1 MTEAKERH
9 RQAGD
14 ADSGPDSKRWLALY
28 VLCGGML
35 MIVLDATIVNVALA
49 DIQTD
54 LGFTASGLAWVVN
67 GYLISFGGLL
77 MLAGRLGDLI
87 GRRTMF
93 LSGLVVFTLA
103 SALCGAAVNEVTLIA
118 ARFLQGIGGAM
129 TSAVILG
136 MIFAM
141 FPDPRE
147 QAKAIGRYAFV
158 ASAGGAIGL
167 LLGGFLTALD
177 WRLIFLVN
185 VPIGITVGLGAL
197 KILDKDKGAGLKN
210 GADVPGAVLIT
221 AALMLGV
228 YTIVKPAAE
237 FGWTDPVT
245 LGLGAAALALLAGFI
260 AREATATTPLMP
272 LKIFRSRNLSGAN
285 VIQVLTVAGMF
296 GMFFMGSLYLKQVL
310 GYSPIQLGTAFFPVA
325 AIMGLLSVRYSE
337 HLVMRFGGRKV
348 LIPGLT
354 LILIALL
361 WLTQAPVDGNYWLN
375 IFGPMVLFGTGAGL
389 AFPSLMNLAMSG
401 VEPQEAG
408 LASGLANTTMQVGGA
423 LGLAVLATLS
433 ASRTEHLLTDGVVPN
448 EALTSGF
455 HLAFW
460 IGAALVVAA
469 LVAAV
474 VVLKSVPAQPHGPQ
488 DDLDEEM
495 LLEAEVASERT
506 AI

>member
-1 MTEAKERH
+1 
-9 RQAGD
+9 
-14 ADSGPDSKRWLALY
+14 
-28 VLCGGML
+28 ML

-49 DIQTD
+49 DIQQD
-54 LGFTASGLAWVVN
+54 LGFTSAGLAWVVN

-93 LSGLVVFTLA
+93 LSGLVVFTVA
-103 SALCGAAVNEVTLIA
+103 SVLCGLAINEVTLIA

-167 LLGGFLTALD
+167 LLGGLLTALD

-185 VPIGITVGLGAL
+185 LPIGILVGFGAL
-197 KILDKDKGAGLKN
+197 KILDKDQGAGLKG

-221 AALMLGV
+221 SALMLGV

-237 FGWTDPVT
+237 YGWTDPVT
-245 LGLGAAALALLAGFI
+245 LGLGAASLVLLAGFV
-260 AREATATTPLMP
+260 AREATAKTPLMPLMPLMP

-285 VIQVLTVAGMF
+285 VIQVVTVAGMF

-310 GYSPIQLGTAFFPVA
+310 GYEPMQLGLAFFPVA

-337 HLVMRFGGRKV
+337 GLVMKYGPRKV
-348 LIPGLT
+348 LIPGLS
-354 LILIALL
+354 LILAALL
-361 WLTQAPVDGNYWLN
+361 WLTQAPVDGNYWLH

-389 AFPSLMNLAMSG
+389 AFPALMNLAMSG
-401 VEPQEAG
+401 VEPEEAG

-433 ASRTEHLLTDGVVPN
+433 ASKSADLLKAGTPVN

-455 HLAFW
+455 QLAFW
-460 IGAALVVAA
+460 IGAALVTAA
-469 LVAAV
+469 LLAAV
-474 VVLKSVPAQPHGPQ
+474 FVLKSVPAVTHGSH
-488 DDLDEEM
+488 DLDDEL
-495 LLEAEVASERT
+495 LLEAEVASART

>member
-1 MTEAKERH
+1 
-9 RQAGD
+9 
-14 ADSGPDSKRWLALY
+14 
-28 VLCGGML
+28 ML
-35 MIVLDATIVNVALA
+35 MIVLDATIVNVALT
-49 DIQTD
+49 DIQLD
-54 LGFTASGLAWVVN
+54 LDFTASGLAWVVN

-77 MLAGRLGDLI
+77 MLVGRLGDLI

-93 LSGLVVFTLA
+93 LSGLVVFTVA
-103 SALCGAAVNEVTLIA
+103 SVLCGAAINSVTLIA

-141 FPDPRE
+141 FPDPKD

-167 LLGGFLTALD
+167 LLGGVLTALD

-185 VPIGITVGLGAL
+185 LPIGLIVGVAAL
-197 KILDKDKGAGLKN
+197 KVLDNDRGIGLKE

-237 FGWTDPVT
+237 YGWTDPVT
-245 LGLGAAALALLAGFI
+245 LGLGAVSLLLLAAFVL
-260 AREATATTPLMP
+260 REATAASPLMP
-272 LKIFRSRNLSGAN
+272 LRIFGSRNLSGAN
-285 VIQVLTVAGMF
+285 VVQVLTVAGMF

-310 GYSPIQLGTAFFPVA
+310 GYGAMALGLAFFPVA
-325 AIMGLLSVRYSE
+325 AIMGVLSVQFSE
-337 HLVMRFGGRKV
+337 HLVMKFGARTV
-348 LIPGLT
+348 LIPGLS
-354 LILIALL
+354 LILAALL
-361 WLTQAPVDGNYWLN
+361 WLTQAPVDGTYWIH
-375 IFGPMVLFGTGAGL
+375 IFGPMVFFGTGAGL
-389 AFPSLMNLAMSG
+389 AFPALMNLAMSG

-423 LGLAVLATLS
+423 LGLAVLATLA
-433 ASRTEHLLTDGVVPN
+433 ASRTEHLLAAGKAAN

-455 HLAFW
+455 QLAFW
-460 IGAALVVAA
+460 VGAALVVAA
-469 LVAAV
+469 LVVAAT
-474 VVLKSVPAQPHGPQ
+474 VLKSVPAQPHGH
-488 DDLDEEM
+488 DADEVDADEL

-506 AI
+506 GI

>member
-1 MTEAKERH
+1 MAEARER
-9 RQAGD
+9 ASE
-14 ADSGPDSKRWLALY
+14 ATAAIPDRKRWLALY

-49 DIQTD
+49 DIQQD
-54 LGFTASGLAWVVN
+54 LGFTSAGLAWVVN

-93 LSGLVVFTLA
+93 LSGLVVFTVA
-103 SALCGAAVNEVTLIA
+103 SVLCGLAINEVTLIA
-118 ARFLQGIGGAM
+118 ARFLQGVGGAM

-167 LLGGFLTALD
+167 LLGGLLTALD

-185 VPIGITVGLGAL
+185 LPIGVLVGFGAL
-197 KILDKDKGAGLKN
+197 KILDKDQGAGLKD

-237 FGWTDPVT
+237 YGWTDPVT
-245 LGLGAAALALLAGFI
+245 LGLGVASLVLLAGFV
-260 AREATATTPLMP
+260 AREATAKTPLMP

-285 VIQVLTVAGMF
+285 VIQVVTVAGMF

-310 GYSPIQLGTAFFPVA
+310 GYEPMQLGLAFFPVA

-337 HLVMRFGGRKV
+337 GLVMKFGPRKV
-348 LIPGLT
+348 LIPGLS
-354 LILIALL
+354 LILAALL
-361 WLTQAPVDGNYWLN
+361 WLTQAPVDGSYLLH

-389 AFPSLMNLAMSG
+389 AFPALMNLAMSG
-401 VEPQEAG
+401 VEPDEAG

-433 ASRTEHLLTDGVVPN
+433 ASKTADLMAAGTPAN

-455 HLAFW
+455 QLAFW

-474 VVLKSVPAQPHGPQ
+474 VILKSVPAGGP
-488 DDLDEEM
+488 DLDDEL

>member
-1 MTEAKERH
+1 MVTEVREEQ
-9 RQAGD
+9 RQTNA
-14 ADSGPDSKRWLALY
+14 PDSKRWLALY

-49 DIQTD
+49 DIQQD
-54 LGFTASGLAWVVN
+54 LGFTSAGLAWVVN

-93 LSGLVVFTLA
+93 LSGLVVFTVA
-103 SALCGAAVNEVTLIA
+103 SALCGLAINEVTLIA
-118 ARFLQGIGGAM
+118 ARFLQGVGGAM

-167 LLGGFLTALD
+167 LLGGVLTALD

-185 VPIGITVGLGAL
+185 LPIGVLVGVGAL
-197 KILDKDKGAGLKN
+197 KILDNDQGAGLKD

-237 FGWTDPVT
+237 YGWTDPVT
-245 LGLGAAALALLAGFI
+245 LGLGALSLVLLAGFV
-260 AREATATTPLMP
+260 AREATAATPLMP

-310 GYSPIQLGTAFFPVA
+310 GYEPMQLGLAFFPVA
-325 AIMGLLSVRYSE
+325 AIMGLLSVQFSE
-337 HLVMRFGGRKV
+337 GLVMRFGARKV
-348 LIPGLT
+348 LIPGLS

-361 WLTQAPVDGNYWLN
+361 WLTQAPVDGNYWIH

-401 VEPQEAG
+401 VQPQEAG

-433 ASRTEHLLTDGVVPN
+433 ASKTADLMQTGTPAA
-448 EALTSGF
+448 EALTNGF

-460 IGAALVVAA
+460 IGAALVVVA
-469 LVAAV
+469 LAAAV
-474 VVLKSVPAQPHGPQ
+474 VILKSVPPRDHGPQ
-488 DDLDEEM
+488 DSELDDEL
-495 LLEAEVASERT
+495 LLEAEVATERT